1 MQIEGSL
8 VSNDMYVETYNKYQQ
23 QKHQTFVYYKET
35 FKKLKTVL
43 VTFISFTR
51 FN

>member
-1 MQIEGSL
+1 MQIEGSIL
-8 VSNDMYVETYNKYQQ
+8 SNDMYVKTYNKYQQ
-23 QKHQTFVYYKET
+23 QKHQTFVCYKEN
-35 FKKLKTVL
+35 FKRLKTVL